1 MNNSF
6 ETFAILHSII
16 QRPFPEAFKSFR
28 ANKLH
33 LHNVAMDKTNLR
45 GRDFDE
51 RGDQQFTI
59 V

>member
-16 QRPFPEAFKSFR
+16 QTPSPEAFSFR